1 MKVDIVTPEGALF
14 SGEVDSIVVPG
25 INGSFEMLNN
35 HAPIIAVLD
44 NGDIRLKG
52 QQITINDEV
61 KDKFTTKQGEV
72 ILPINSGT
80 VEMKNNHVIVLAE

>member
-25 INGSFEMLNN
+25 VNGSFEMLNN

-44 NGDIRLKG
+44 KGNVRLKG
-52 QQITINDEV
+52 QGILIDNEL
-61 KDKFTTKQGEV
+61 KDKFIVKQGEV
-72 ILPINSGT
+72 VLPINSGT

>member
-1 MKVDIVTPEGALF
+1 MKIDIVTPEGALF

-25 INGSFEMLNN
+25 VNGSFEMLNN
-35 HAPIIAVLD
+35 HAPIIAVLQK
-44 NGDIRLKG
+44 GDVRLKG
-52 QQITINDEV
+52 QGILIDNEM
-61 KDKFTTKQGEV
+61 KDKFEIKQGEV

>member
-14 SGEVDSIVVPG
+14 SGEIDSIVVPG
-25 INGSFEMLNN
+25 VNGSFEMLNN

-44 NGDIRLKG
+44 KGEIRLKG
-52 QQITINDEV
+52 QGILIDNEV
-61 KDKFTTKQGEV
+61 KDKFVTKQGEV
-72 ILPINSGT
+72 VLPINSGT

>member
-72 ILPINSGT
+72 ILPVNSGT

>member
-14 SGEVDSIVVPG
+14 SGEIDSIVVPG
-25 INGSFEMLNN
+25 VNGSFEMLNN

-44 NGDIRLKG
+44 KGNIRLKG
-52 QQITINDEV
+52 QGILIDNEL
-61 KDKFTTKQGEV
+61 KDKFKIKQGEV

>member
-25 INGSFEMLNN
+25 VNGSFEMLNN
-35 HAPIIAVLD
+35 HAPIIAVLQK
-44 NGDIRLKG
+44 GDVRLKG
-52 QQITINDEV
+52 QGILIDNEV
-61 KDKFTTKQGEV
+61 KDKFEIKQGEV

-80 VEMKNNHVIVLAE
+80 VEMKNNHVILLAE